1 MSNNPHIQILM
12 QLARID
18 GDTSESELK
27 LIREIGASKYV
38 TRDEVDAILS
48 DVDKES
54 IIPSLEVLS
63 DEEKVDLITNLV
75 MVMKADGRIE
85 LREMNFCF
93 DIIKKVGFSETLFI
107 NLVVGVFDQGK
118 TMEES
123 TIRKYVQTGMT
134 FS

>member
-1 MSNNPHIQILM
+1 MNNNPHLQILS

-18 GDTSESELK
+18 GETSESELK
-27 LIREIGASKYV
+27 LIHEIGASKYV
-38 TRDEVDAILS
+38 TREEVDEIMS
-48 DVDKES
+48 GVNKES
-54 IIPSLEVLS
+54 TIPSLDALTV
-63 DEEKVDLITNLV
+63 EEKVELITNLV

-107 NLVVGVFDQGK
+107 NLVVGVFDQGQM
-118 TMEES
+118 MEEA
-123 TIRKYVQTGMT
+123 TIRKYVQTGMN

>member
-1 MSNNPHIQILM
+1 M

-18 GDTSESELK
+18 GDTSESELQ

-38 TRDEVDAILS
+38 TREDVDSIMS
-48 DVDKES
+48 DVDKETT
-54 IIPSLEVLS
+54 IPSLEVLT

-118 TMEES
+118 AMTED

>member
-1 MSNNPHIQILM
+1 M

-18 GDTSESELK
+18 GDTSESELQ

-38 TRDEVDAILS
+38 TREEVDQIMNQ
-48 DVDKES
+48 VNKETT
-54 IIPSLEVLS
+54 IPSLDALS
-63 DEEKVDLITNLV
+63 DEEKIELITNLV

-93 DIIKKVGFSETLFI
+93 DIIKKVSFSETLFI
-107 NLVVGVFDQGK
+107 NLVVGVFDQGR
-118 TMEES
+118 TMEEA
-123 TIRKYVQTGMT
+123 TIRKYVQTGMS